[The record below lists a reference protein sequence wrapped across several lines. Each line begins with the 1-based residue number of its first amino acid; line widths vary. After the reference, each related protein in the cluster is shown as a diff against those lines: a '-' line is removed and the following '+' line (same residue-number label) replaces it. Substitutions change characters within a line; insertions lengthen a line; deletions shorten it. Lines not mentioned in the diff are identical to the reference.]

1 MSSILNLRI
10 KKEAELS
17 AIRENQKLQYL
28 PSEVV
33 EEIISVLGDEID
45 MNNVDDF
52 WISLG
57 IDLNNIDNL
66 RVYCRNILLK
76 SFRRSKPD
84 LLGNLFRELIS
95 KLDDMVAINYPAN
108 LKIIHSKEGIPIKIN
123 NIFKGDNV
131 FAISYYKCTKHNKNS
146 ITLKNKEYIETF
158 IEKTSIYLD
167 YLKKNVHRFPIKSS
181 EKKTVQSIHKELTKI
196 INIINKKINKLSNMI
211 NTINIQD

>member
-1 MSSILNLRI
+1 MSFIPKLRI

-17 AIRENQKLQYL
+17 AIRENQKIHSL
-28 PSEVV
+28 PSEVI
-33 EEIISVLGDEID
+33 EEIISFIGHEID

-66 RVYCRNILLK
+66 RVYCRDILVK
-76 SFRRSKPD
+76 SFGRSKPD
-84 LLGNLFRELIS
+84 LLCNLFRELIG
-95 KLDDMVAINYPAN
+95 KLDDMVAINYPIN
-108 LKIIHSKEGIPIKIN
+108 LKIIYSKEGIPIKIN
-123 NIFKGDNV
+123 NIFTGDNV
-131 FAISYYKCTKHNKNS
+131 FAISYYKCTKYNKNS

-167 YLKKNVHRFPIKSS
+167 YLKKNIHRFPIRTS

-196 INIINKKINKLSNMI
+196 INKINKKINKLSNMI
-211 NTINIQD
+211 NNINIQD

>member
-33 EEIISVLGDEID
+33 EEIISFLGDEID

-66 RVYCRNILLK
+66 RLYCRNILLK

-84 LLGNLFRELIS
+84 LLGYLFSDLIS
-95 KLDDMVAINYPAN
+95 KLERLLFINYPEN
-108 LKIIHSKEGIPIKIN
+108 LKIIHSKEGIPININ
-123 NIFKGDNV
+123 NIFRNNV

-181 EKKTVQSIHKELTKI
+181 EKKPVQSIHKELTKI